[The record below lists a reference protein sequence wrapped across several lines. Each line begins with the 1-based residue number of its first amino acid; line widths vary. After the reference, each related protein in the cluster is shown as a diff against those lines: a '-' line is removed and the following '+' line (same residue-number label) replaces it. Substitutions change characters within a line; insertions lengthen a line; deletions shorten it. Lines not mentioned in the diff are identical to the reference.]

1 MLAARRFVISGR
13 VQGVGFRYF
22 AEASALREGISGWVR
37 NSGDGRVEVF
47 AEGDAEA
54 LARFEGK
61 LRHGPPHAR
70 VDHVEVGDVVPTASE
85 SGFTIK

>member
-1 MLAARRFVISGR
+1 MP
-13 VQGVGFRYF
+13 
-22 AEASALREGISGWVR
+22 
-37 NSGDGRVEVF
+37 DGRVEIS

-54 LARFEGK
+54 LARFERS

-70 VDHVEVGDVVPTASE
+70 VERVEVDDMVPTGRE